1 VIAGLVG
8 VGVGGAH
15 RSWNEGSRST
25 ESAAIP
31 AAGVSRV
38 EFQSHDQDETREYV
52 RRHYGDHARVIR
64 GTGKFLYRISAV
76 AAGRVIVGRSER
88 WLHQT
93 LRAAVLHPTLFLS
106 LQPGETISFGRRSH
120 ALQPDRAVFSAAD
133 HEYTR
138 AGGGVENLVVRV
150 ESGLMERAIAART
163 RRRSRRWLAPSALI
177 PMTAG
182 RRAELLAIEAQVRA
196 AAQSGGSW
204 GPYGDLEGFEEAV
217 AGWMADLVLDA
228 AGVQSTSEVSLGRV
242 VRLQRWLDAHLDQDI
257 TLDRLCAVAGVGPR
271 SLQKALLAARGQ
283 TPHEFVTARRLAEAR
298 RRLAGAASPVRVSAV
313 ALDCGFQ
320 HLGRFAASYRAAF
333 GESPVE
339 TVRAAERCSWRA
351 VPGNKRT

>member
-283 TPHEFVTARRLAEAR
+283 TPHEFVTARRLTEAR

-339 TVRAAERCSWRA
+339 TVRAAERSWRA

>member
-1 VIAGLVG
+1 M
-8 VGVGGAH
+8 
-15 RSWNEGSRST
+15 
-25 ESAAIP
+25 AAIP

-52 RRHYGDHARVIR
+52 RRHYGDHSRVIR

-93 LRAAVLHPTLFLS
+93 LRAAVFHPTLFLS

-120 ALQPDRAVFSAAD
+120 ALQPDRAVFSAAN

-138 AGGGVENLVVRV
+138 VGGGVENLVVRV
-150 ESGLMERAIAART
+150 ESGLLERAIAART
-163 RRRSRRWLAPSALI
+163 LRRSRRWLAPSAPI

-228 AGVQSTSEVSLGRV
+228 AGVQSTSEVGLERV
-242 VRLQRWLDAHLDQDI
+242 VRLQRWIDAHLDQDI
-257 TLDRLCAVAGVGPR
+257 SLDRLCAVAGVGPR

-298 RRLAGAASPVRVSAV
+298 RRLEGSPLPVRVSTV
-313 ALDCGFQ
+313 ALDCGFR
-320 HLGRFAASYRAAF
+320 HFGRFAASYRAAY

-339 TVRAAERCSWRA
+339 TVRAAERSWRGA
-351 VPGNKRT
+351 PGNQRT

>member
-339 TVRAAERCSWRA
+339 TVRAAERSWRA